1 MSTSPP
7 RQFRNATPLPS
18 NTMEQATTMAT
29 ITLMDTTDV
38 VSTTTQPELT
48 TRTTTGTS
56 MTAFSFAPLAI
67 STTTARR
74 SRSQRL
80 LLARCMVYDVDDNDE
95 AWDTLVTAVGSVYY
109 DKRSLLDEPLNSPRF
124 ISMSVM

>member
-1 MSTSPP
+1 
-7 RQFRNATPLPS
+7 
-18 NTMEQATTMAT
+18 MAT

-56 MTAFSFAPLAI
+56 MTVFSFAPLAI
-67 STTTARR
+67 STTTARW
-74 SRSQRL
+74 SLSQGS

-95 AWDTLVTAVGSVYY
+95 AWDTLVTVVGSVYY
-109 DKRSLLDEPLNSPRF
+109 DIRSFFGEHLNSPRF
-124 ISMSVM
+124 ISMSVILIVQDVVYT